1 MVVNFCPYLSLPNN
15 INGVHKINDKINNR
29 QLQNANKDIID
40 MRDM

>member
-15 INGVHKINDKINNR
+15 IKGVHKINDKINNC